1 MNYRIGTSS
10 SQCWVY
16 LERLSQKRFELLRV
30 HGTLQPKVHIWLMR
44 SRRYH
49 LRDQKGPPLYLSFG
63 TAGHTCIRSRF
74 RSRGIIVT
82 LCMHSLHLQC
92 RPQAACRAV
101 PGDSLHVPNNKARQG
116 KVVNRYR
123 GIRIFLL
130 TLMRVSLYFYLFREP
145 PHFYSI
151 LNRNS
156 VPLFCYQ
163 K

>member
-16 LERLSQKRFELLRV
+16 LERLSQRRFELLRV

-44 SRRYH
+44 SRCYH
-49 LRDQKGPPLYLSFG
+49 LRDQKGPPLYLPFG

-74 RSRGIIVT
+74 RSRIVT

-92 RPQAACRAV
+92 RPRRVALFQGTRFMS
-101 PGDSLHVPNNKARQG
+101 PTIKRQG

-156 VPLFCYQ
+156 IPFFCYQ